1 MLCTWRL
8 GWLKS
13 LHKCSLRCTDSKSF
27 TLSQLGV
34 VPTFVKIPGLY
45 KVTLGNVYNRW
56 FVNNINNQPKK
67 YTLLRHTYKDSRN
80 LAMSTSVEIPFDLP
94 TVTQRSMTSASIKV
108 IRFLFCNLFDGL
120 FVVGWLP
127 PSSSLRGRFLDFS
140 FSLRRVVAIT
150 SCRLKCYS
158 VNDCWGSTLF
168 LQQKYSSYEP
178 EVFRKS
184 PSFWRMW
191 SFKPFGYTTICEKSN
206 SIGRWN
212 VLA

>member
-1 MLCTWRL
+1 MLCAWRL
-8 GWLKS
+8 DWLKS
-13 LHKCSLRCTDSKSF
+13 LHKYSLRSTDSKSF

-45 KVTLGNVYNRW
+45 KVTLENVYNRW
-56 FVNNINNQPKK
+56 FVKNNQPKK
-67 YTLLRHTYKDSRN
+67 YTLLHHTYKDSRN

-120 FVVGWLP
+120 FVVGWLL

-150 SCRLKCYS
+150 CCRLKCYS
-158 VNDCWGSTLF
+158 VNYCWNSTLIS
-168 LQQKYSSYEP
+168 QKKYSSYEP
-178 EVFRKS
+178 EVFRKL

-191 SFKPFGYTTICEKSN
+191 GFKPFGYTTICEKSN
-206 SIGRWN
+206 SIRWN
-212 VLA
+212 ILA